1 MKKRMLSLLTV
12 TISLFLPF
20 ALLWQVTDD
29 VNLIVNGGFETGDHT
44 GWSAFNSAIIDTTSP
59 HTGTYCAKVDKNS
72 SYEQT
77 VSLAP
82 NTKYVLTGWAKSENS
97 AVMTLDVKN
106 YGGQGVFF
114 RDRISRISKIDRYV
128 CHKQ

>member
-1 MKKRMLSLLTV
+1 MAS
-12 TISLFLPF
+12 
-20 ALLWQVTDD
+20 DD

-59 HTGTYCAKVDKNS
+59 HTGTYCAKVDRNS

-82 NTKYVLTGWAKSENS
+82 NTKYVLTGWAKLENS
-97 AVMTLDVKN
+97 AVMTLGVKTMAAKSLFPRPYQQN
-106 YGGQGVFF
+106 
-114 RDRISRISKIDRYV
+114 IKN
-128 CHKQ
+128 

>member
-1 MKKRMLSLLTV
+1 MKRLLIFILCAV
-12 TISLFLPF
+12 MVFGFS
-20 ALLWQVTDD
+20 ACKKEEKTDESRFS
-29 VNLIVNGGFETGDHT
+29 IVNGGFETGDHT

-82 NTKYVLTGWAKSENS
+82 NTKYVLTG
-97 AVMTLDVKN
+97 
-106 YGGQGVFF
+106 
-114 RDRISRISKIDRYV
+114 
-128 CHKQ
+128 

>member
-12 TISLFLPF
+12 TLFFISAVCPVM
-20 ALLWQVTDD
+20 ASDD

-72 SYEQT
+72 SY
-77 VSLAP
+77 SLHIP
-82 NTKYVLTGWAKSENS
+82 YF
-97 AVMTLDVKN
+97 
-106 YGGQGVFF
+106 VFF
-114 RDRISRISKIDRYV
+114 DPRLTLTRHRT
-128 CHKQ
+128 Q